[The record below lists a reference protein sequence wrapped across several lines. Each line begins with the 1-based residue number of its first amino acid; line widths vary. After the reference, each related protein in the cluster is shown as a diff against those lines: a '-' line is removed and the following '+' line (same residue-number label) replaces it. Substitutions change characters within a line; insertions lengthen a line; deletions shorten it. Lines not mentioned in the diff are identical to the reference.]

1 MKLDSK
7 NILLVSLNSK
17 RLDKFIQNG
26 LDKLIPLNE
35 ETDIYIFDVF
45 EILNGVLFNSS
56 NILDEKIKLD
66 KIMESVYGKLFNTI
80 PNKGEIIKYSEH
92 KKEIRKYMGIIYN
105 EYSTNPSFERHLG
118 SQIFQNL
125 QPKLR
130 RYNITNSKDSLIEL
144 MTPFLLTEF
153 AFYLYVFDTGK
164 YNCIYGLED
173 EMEFIKS
180 MKKGKYENF
189 NSYIKHKTEYRKIEF

>member
-1 MKLDSK
+1 MNKS
-7 NILLVSLNSK
+7 ILLVSLNSK

-26 LDKLIPLNE
+26 LNKLIPLKNV

-45 EILNGVLFNSS
+45 EVLNGILFNSS
-56 NILDEKIKLD
+56 NILDEKIKLG
-66 KIMESVYGKLFNTI
+66 KIMESVYGKLFDAV

-92 KKEIRKYMGIIYN
+92 KKEIRKYMSIIYN
-105 EYSTNPSFERHLG
+105 EYLTNPSFERHLC

-130 RYNITNSKDSLIEL
+130 RYNITDSKDSLIEL

-153 AFYLYVFDTGK
+153 AFYLYVFDIGK
-164 YNCIYGLED
+164 YDFIYGLED

-180 MKKGKYENF
+180 IKNSKYENF
-189 NSYIKHKTEYRKIEF
+189 NPYIKYNPEYRKIEF